1 MAMRRPL
8 ETRTVELPTDV
19 DLAGLAGHHGVL
31 WQEGR
36 IGFAGLGVAAR
47 VAVAPG
53 RLASDAAGL
62 AAEVGDLLSSIEV
75 CGGQRPVAVGALP
88 FSSAVDGE
96 LIVPEI
102 LVRREDDGGSTL
114 TLTGSNFDPDV
125 MSRVASWATDRSERC
140 AAPRPGEYLVRPV
153 TDAAAWCERVAEAA
167 CAVAAGALS
176 KVVLAREVAVLAD
189 RTIPVC
195 EVARRLANAYPAC
208 MVFAVDGFVGASPEL
223 LVARDGDR
231 VASRPLAGT
240 APRNGPPGSAVDSTS
255 WLMSSSKER
264 LEHRLVVDAVAETL
278 ASFCRDLSVPAS
290 PSIVPVGTI
299 AHLGT
304 HIEGR
309 LDGPRPSVLE
319 LAAALHPTPAV
330 AGTPT
335 EAAVAYLAEAEGFDR
350 GRYAGPVGW
359 VDAEGDGRWAV
370 GIRSAQLSGSRARL
384 VAGGGIVA
392 DSVAESELAETE
404 LKLQP
409 MLNAI
414 VRP

>member
-1 MAMRRPL
+1 MATRRPL
-8 ETRTVELPTDV
+8 EARTVELQTDV

-31 WQEGR
+31 WQEGG
-36 IGFAGLGVAAR
+36 IGIAGLGVAAR
-47 VAVAPG
+47 VTVAAG

-75 CGGQRPVAVGALP
+75 CEGQRPVAVGALP
-88 FSSAVDGE
+88 FSSAVEGE

-102 LVRREDDGGSTL
+102 IVRREDDGGSTL
-114 TLTGSNFDPDV
+114 TLTGSNFDPDL
-125 MSRVASWATDRSERC
+125 MSRVASWATDRSHRG
-140 AAPRPGEYLVRPV
+140 APRPGEYLVRPV
-153 TDAAAWCERVAEAA
+153 TDTAAWCERVAEAA

-176 KVVLAREVAVLAD
+176 KVVLAREVDVLAD
-189 RTIPVC
+189 RTIPVW
-195 EVARRLANAYPAC
+195 EVARRLATAYPTC
-208 MVFAVDGFVGASPEL
+208 VVFAVDGFVGASPEL
-223 LVARDGDR
+223 LLARDGDR

-240 APRNGPPGSAVDSTS
+240 APRNGQPGSGVDSTS
-255 WLMSSSKER
+255 WLMSSPKER
-264 LEHRLVVDAVAETL
+264 LEHRLVVDAVAATL
-278 ASFCRDLSVPAS
+278 ASFCRDLSVPET

-309 LDGPRPSVLE
+309 LDGRRPSALE

-335 EAAVAYLAEAEGFDR
+335 EAAVAYLAEAEGVDR

-370 GIRSAQLSGSRARL
+370 GIRSAQLSGRRARL
-384 VAGGGIVA
+384 VAGAGIVA
-392 DSVAESELAETE
+392 DSVAEAELIETE